1 MRAPAA
7 VLPASL
13 LVLVLA
19 LATGCTKAASGT
31 PGADDPPRSSAGPP
45 SADVTRAY
53 DTYWTTWLAANRT
66 PDPQDP
72 GLEQVAAG
80 RQLRELRDNLAQS
93 KESGQVLLGEV
104 GHRVTGMETTGE
116 HTRVVHDCV
125 DLDRWLIHDS
135 ATGRPIDQLEDKPS
149 QQGAFT
155 MIREREGAPW
165 KVGSVDVLGENC

>member
-7 VLPASL
+7 ALPASL
-13 LVLVLA
+13 LALVLA
-19 LATGCTKAASGT
+19 LATGCTAAASGAS
-31 PGADDPPRSSAGPP
+31 GAQDPSRSSAGPA

-72 GLEQVAAG
+72 GLEQVATG
-80 RQLRELRDNLAQS
+80 SQLRELRDNLAQS
-93 KESGQVLLGEV
+93 KEAGQVLLGEV

-116 HTRVVHDCV
+116 HTRVLHDCV

-155 MIREREGAPW
+155 MIREREGTPW

>member
-19 LATGCTKAASGT
+19 LATGCTAAASGT
-31 PGADDPPRSSAGPP
+31 PGAVDSPRSSAGPP
-45 SADVTRAY
+45 SEDVTRAY

-72 GLEQVAAG
+72 GLEQVATG
-80 RQLRELRDNLAQS
+80 SQLRELRDNLAQS
-93 KESGQVLLGEV
+93 KEAGQVLLGEV

-116 HTRVVHDCV
+116 HTRVLIDCV

-135 ATGRPIDQLEDKPS
+135 ATGRPVDQLEDKPS

-165 KVGSVDVLGENC
+165 KVGSVDVIGENC